1 MLTKVWTL
9 NIWLWLLLYP
19 SVTRKA
25 LQTFD
30 CIELLS
36 EFYLRAD
43 PAVHCSGDVWWLMA
57 VLASVGVFVT
67 CILAPIALVTQM
79 ALTPTS
85 RPALTATSTPI
96 PRSSLTPHP
105 TLNLSPNPSPYPT
118 LAPTPTPTP
127 SLPHQVR
134 QTSRKHASPERMQRS
149 RVALLTNTYK
159 DQFHYW
165 EAVDL
170 MRKLVLTSVVLLVG
184 PDTLVQLWFVTTT
197 GLIFLVLYLTIS
209 PYRDQ
214 AAGHI
219 QLAALAQLEFTYVSS

>member
-9 NIWLWLLLYP
+9 NIWVWLLLYP

-30 CIELLS
+30 CIELLG

-43 PAVHCSGDVWWLMA
+43 PAVHCSGDLWWLMA

-79 ALTPTS
+79 AFTLTQSHRNLNPN
-85 RPALTATSTPI
+85 P
-96 PRSSLTPHP
+96 PRSSLTLHP
-105 TLNLSPNPSPYPT
+105 TLNPSHNPQPEPYSSSTPNS
-118 LAPTPTPTP
+118 TPKPWFP
-127 SLPHQVR
+127 KQVR

-159 DQFHYW
+159 DQYHYW

-170 MRKLVLTSVVLLVG
+170 TRKLLLTSVVLLV
-184 PDTLVQLWFVTTT
+184 
-197 GLIFLVLYLTIS
+197 S
-209 PYRDQ
+209 
-214 AAGHI
+214 
-219 QLAALAQLEFTYVSS
+219 